1 VQRNRRLISIIS
13 IQMLAYAR
21 KKSCNIMQGV
31 LSVLLYAT
39 NISKRTLETLYQCG
53 LCVSYDAVLKAMKVA
68 HLSRS
73 RR

>member
-1 VQRNRRLISIIS
+1 
-13 IQMLAYAR
+13 
-21 KKSCNIMQGV
+21 MQGV